1 MPKTVVGLIDGEN
14 HVQDAIDEL
23 LKAGFDRKDISL
35 VAPDVRSESERVLS
49 TTRTGMALGG
59 TAAMLLAGAALVI
72 PGIGSTLVA
81 GPLLAIPALATLAGG
96 LVGAL
101 MASGVSEA
109 DAHFYAEGVRRGGAL
124 VAVRAQN
131 DEQAARAAEIL
142 KRNCAVQ
149 QNQRAEV

>member
-1 MPKTVVGLIDGEN
+1 MCAANRRGFFPPR
-14 HVQDAIDEL
+14 APAWRS
-23 LKAGFDRKDISL
+23 AGQPQCCSP
-35 VAPDVRSESERVLS
+35 APRWF
-49 TTRTGMALGG
+49 
-59 TAAMLLAGAALVI
+59 

-149 QNQRAEV
+149 QNQRAEVQ